1 MKLELKLKI
10 VKNPRKNDTFFDIN
24 ATCSK
29 CGKLSSYYA
38 ELTNSETS
46 NRLMICKTCLG
57 NMIEEIDKTMRDDM
71 AKPVEVCRA
80 EANQL

>member
-1 MKLELKLKI
+1 MKLELAI
-10 VKNPRKNDTFFDIN
+10 VKNPRKNDTFFNTD
-24 ATCSK
+24 ATCTK

-38 ELTNSETS
+38 ELTDPET
-46 NRLMICKTCLG
+46 NNQLMLCKTCLDR
-57 NMIEEIDKTMRDDM
+57 MIREIDKTMRDDM